1 MIVYKVASVALCLL
15 TAACS
20 ARSVCSGLYEGARV
34 KNHLD
39 TPPSER
45 LGKPELPA
53 DYQQYETMR
62 KETLQRN
69 GESSP

>member
-1 MIVYKVASVALCLL
+1 MIVCRIASAALCLL

-20 ARSVCSGLYEGARV
+20 VRGVCSGLYEGARV
-34 KNHLD
+34 KNNLD
-39 TPPSER
+39 TPSTER